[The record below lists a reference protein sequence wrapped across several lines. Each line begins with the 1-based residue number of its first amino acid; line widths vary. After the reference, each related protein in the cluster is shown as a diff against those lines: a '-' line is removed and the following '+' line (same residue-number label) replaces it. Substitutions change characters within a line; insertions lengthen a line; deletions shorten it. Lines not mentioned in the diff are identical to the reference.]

1 VRSRP
6 SIARSGEGE
15 RYSRPGFDIEI
26 VVPGAATDGA
36 FGIIEF
42 TIAPGRLVPPHT
54 HVAEDELSYVLEGE
68 VGFRVGDDITTA
80 TAGTYVQKPRGIQ
93 HTFWNATDRPARVI
107 EFLVPGS
114 AADAFRPG
122 ATIPGRVPNV
132 HSDEWVP
139 ALVAR
144 YGLTLIG

>member
-1 VRSRP
+1 M
-6 SIARSGEGE
+6 
-15 RYSRPGFDIEI
+15 PGLDIEI
-26 VVPGAATDGA
+26 EVAGSATGGA

-42 TIAPGRLVPPHT
+42 TIAPRRLVPPHT

-68 VGFRVGDDITTA
+68 VGFRVGDDITKA

-93 HTFWNATDRPARVI
+93 HTFWNATDRPARII

-114 AADAFRPG
+114 AADAFRRG
-122 ATIPGRVPNV
+122 AAIPGRMANI

-139 ALVAR
+139 ELVAR